1 MFTEL
6 ISIQFIFKIERM
18 SMKWRFIY
26 RGLKARY
33 RDQQQEIFAL
43 IKNIK
48 SDATA
53 VDVGANKG
61 SYLWS
66 LSRSV
71 PNGEVFAFE
80 PQPLLADYL
89 KSACGAAGLG
99 NVTIVQKGVSNISGI
114 FSLAIPGGKD
124 TSPGASFEDAVK
136 NRESCKFIDVATVT
150 LDEFFHQKKG
160 VIGALK
166 IDVEGHELFVLKG
179 ATEIL
184 QRHKPVVLCEAEQRH
199 LSTGKVENLFEFMLA
214 AGYTGSF
221 VEKGVLRPIS
231 EFSPEIHQNETGE
244 RFWDQKGYC
253 NNFIFVRPS

>member
-1 MFTEL
+1 MF
-6 ISIQFIFKIERM
+6 
-18 SMKWRFIY
+18 MKWRFIY

-33 RDQQQEIFAL
+33 RDQHQEIFAL
-43 IKNIK
+43 IKNIR
-48 SDATA
+48 SDAIA

-71 PNGEVFAFE
+71 PDGKVFAFE
-80 PQPLLADYL
+80 PQPILADYL
-89 KSACGAAGLG
+89 KNACGAAGLR

-114 FSLAIPGGKD
+114 LRLAIPGGSD

-136 NRESCKFIDVATVT
+136 NRGGCKFIDVATIT
-150 LDEFFHQKKG
+150 LDEFFHQEKG
-160 VIGALK
+160 LIGALK
-166 IDVEGHELFVLKG
+166 VDVEGHELSVLKG
-179 ATEIL
+179 ATKIL

-221 VEKGVLRPIS
+221 VEKGVLKPIS
-231 EFSPEIHQNETGE
+231 EFSPEIHQNQTGE
-244 RFWDQKGYC
+244 RFWDQKSYC
-253 NNFIFVRPS
+253 NNFIFVQPS